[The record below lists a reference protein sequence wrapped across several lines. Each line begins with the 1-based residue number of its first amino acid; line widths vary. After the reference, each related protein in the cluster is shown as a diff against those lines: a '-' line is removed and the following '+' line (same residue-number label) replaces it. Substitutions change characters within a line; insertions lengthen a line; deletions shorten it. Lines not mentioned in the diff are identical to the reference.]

1 VGTDTANVDTGDIVA
16 NCETVN
22 RSVVDGDVVDGP
34 GGEILSTFSVLRGQR
49 LFAALA
55 RGLRIR
61 AGCRGPCRISGAY
74 LVNSGL
80 LARSVSVAKGSKRL
94 TRAGRATVVLR
105 FTPKAKRKLR
115 RYRRVSGTVRLRVS
129 PPTGGAATTRRKR
142 VTLRR

>member
-1 VGTDTANVDTGDIVA
+1 
-16 NCETVN
+16 
-22 RSVVDGDVVDGP
+22 
-34 GGEILSTFSVLRGQR
+34 VLRGQR

-61 AGCRGPCRISGAY
+61 AGCAAPCRISGNY

-94 TRAGRATVVLR
+94 TRAGRATVVLK
-105 FTPKAKRKLR
+105 FTRKAKRKLR
-115 RYRRVSGTVRLRVS
+115 RYRRVSGTVRLRVKALQ
-129 PPTGGAATTRRKR
+129 GGGGTTTKRKR